1 MAAEMPS
8 DTKPDDE
15 EILLEAQQE
24 LHNASNACAFGAF
37 IQGKH
42 PRFRHNRLLEQ
53 AAEKE
58 AEGSEGLQ
66 AGQFFGGGPRW
77 VYVFNHYDKHL
88 RAVQLMLDS
97 GSAANFVSSWFV
109 DQYGLAV
116 ETCQSSVFKVID
128 GHSFYCQRQAL
139 VCWTVDSKE
148 EVVSTTFNVLPDGV
162 DLEGPLV
169 GEQFLQEFYG
179 RLLDKDPS
187 QVNATF
193 IPQPRTVSD
202 GPSENLWHLLGKRLT
217 DVLG

>member
-15 EILLEAQQE
+15 EMLLEAQQE

-53 AAEKE
+53 AAEQE
-58 AEGSEGLQ
+58 AEESEGLQ
-66 AGQFFGGGPRW
+66 DGQFFGGGPRW
-77 VYVFNHYDKHL
+77 VYVLNHYDKHL
-88 RAVQLMLDS
+88 CAVKLMLDS

-109 DQYGLAV
+109 NQYGLAV
-116 ETCQSSVFKVID
+116 EQCQTSTFRVID
-128 GHSFYCQRQAL
+128 GHAFYCQRQA
-139 VCWTVDSKE
+139 VICWTVDTRE

-179 RLLDKDPS
+179 RLLDRDPS

-193 IPQPRTVSD
+193 ISNPGTVSEIVPLRTC
-202 GPSENLWHLLGKRLT
+202 GTCWGN
-217 DVLG
+217 V

>member
-1 MAAEMPS
+1 MATEMPS
-8 DTKPDDE
+8 DTKPDQE
-15 EILLEAQQE
+15 VLLEAQQE

-66 AGQFFGGGPRW
+66 EGQFFGGGPRW
-77 VYVFNHYDKHL
+77 VYVYNHCDQHL
-88 RAVQLMLDS
+88 GAVKLMLDS
-97 GSAANFVSSWFV
+97 GSAANFVSNWFV
-109 DQYGLAV
+109 ERYGLAV
-116 ETCQSSVFKVID
+116 EQCQSSVFKVID
-128 GHSFYCQRQAL
+128 GHSFFCQRQAL
-139 VCWTVDSKE
+139 VCWTVDSRE
-148 EVVSTTFNVLPDGV
+148 EVVSTMFHVLPNGV

-169 GEQFLQEFYG
+169 GEPFLQEFYG
-179 RLLDKDPS
+179 RLLDRDPS

-202 GPSENLWHLLGKRLT
+202 GPLEDQWHLRGEHLT
-217 DVLG
+217 NVID